1 MLEKN
6 ITTKEEEKEKKK
18 KKKKHNK
25 PLFSQKSITY
35 I

>member
-6 ITTKEEEKEKKK
+6 ITTKEEKE